1 MNIQNEINLINDI
14 VLNAVV
20 HGADS
25 GGSYDSNGDG
35 LENALN
41 AWLKEK
47 NITGYTIEIVNRTYR
62 RREYSVPQIVEDCI

>member
-1 MNIQNEINLINDI
+1 MNIEKEIRLINDI